1 MNIDIAAF
9 LKETSNV
16 EVRDYQVNTI
26 SKAIQCFK
34 AGVIKSVLV
43 ESPTG
48 SGKTVMGLAAARL
61 CQDFLDVKT
70 VGWTAMRK
78 NLLTQA
84 QEENLKRNFGVNI
97 IPISMFDK
105 NPPKVDLLIV
115 DEAHH
120 DATESMATLHA
131 LCSPRFVIGLSATP
145 FRQDRANLS
154 FEKTIKEAGIYA
166 LVRDGYL
173 AQFDHF
179 TIPRWTPTA
188 VTATYL
194 KDPQKWGKSVMFF
207 HKETD
212 CREALDYLLQAGVK
226 ADVITAKTDRDTQI
240 KAFELGQIDVLI
252 NMLILT
258 EGFDCPNLETV
269 WVRPSA
275 KGCTSQMSGRVL
287 RKFDGVNKK
296 VVQCQRTKNPFTG
309 MAPSKNQFVMENGE
323 WISLQ
328 PDEALNS
335 IWKLM
340 QKRIAGA
347 IVDENV
353 LNSLKNKS
361 LRGRFGKRNR
371 GADEGPTP
379 NAQVS
384 PEIQEASEVDGELVK
399 KLKSKRAKVPKV
411 GKTKAPSKFKGIIEE
426 RQAESEE
433 SSNSLEKRNLSV
445 IAAA

>member
-1 MNIDIAAF
+1 MNINIAAF

-16 EVRDYQVNTI
+16 EVRDYQVDTI
-26 SKAIQCFK
+26 SKAIKLFE
-34 AGVIKSVLV
+34 AGTVKSVLV

-48 SGKTVMGLAAARL
+48 SGKTVIGLAAARL

-105 NPPKVDLLIV
+105 NPPKVDLLVV

-173 AQFDHF
+173 AQFDHY
-179 TIPRWTPTA
+179 TIPRWTPKA
-188 VTATYL
+188 VTSTYL
-194 KDPQKWGKSVMFF
+194 KDPSKWGKSVMFF
-207 HKETD
+207 HKEVH
-212 CREALDYLLQAGVK
+212 CREALDYLTEAGVK
-226 ADVITAKTDRDTQI
+226 ADVVTAKTDREAQL
-240 KAFELGQIDVLI
+240 KAFQEGEIDVLI

-275 KGCTSQMSGRVL
+275 KGCTSQMCGRVL
-287 RKFDGVNKK
+287 RKFEGLSKK

-323 WISLQ
+323 WISLK
-328 PDEALNS
+328 PDEALNC

-340 QKRIAGA
+340 QKRIAMA
-347 IVDENV
+347 VVDENV
-353 LNSLKNKS
+353 LKSLKNKS

-371 GADEGPTP
+371 GEGDAPAP
-379 NAQVS
+379 GAQVN
-384 PEIQEASEVDGELVK
+384 PEIHAGSEVDVGLVK
-399 KLKSKRAKVPKV
+399 ELKSKRAKVPKV
-411 GKTKAPSKFKGIIEE
+411 AKEKAPRKRRELDE
-426 RQAESEE
+426 DNQTH
-433 SSNSLEKRNLSV
+433 SLEIKSS
-445 IAAA
+445 ITTAA